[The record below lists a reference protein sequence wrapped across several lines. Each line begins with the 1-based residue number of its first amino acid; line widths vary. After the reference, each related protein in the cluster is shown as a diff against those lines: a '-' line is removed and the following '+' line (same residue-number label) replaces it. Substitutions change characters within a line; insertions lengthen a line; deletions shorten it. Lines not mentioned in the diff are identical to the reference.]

1 LAIGDRGSGIE
12 DPASRSW
19 RVAVVVGALIS
30 AACGG
35 NQSMFNP
42 QGPVAQSGANLG
54 WFLIAL
60 CAAIYLAV
68 MGALAMAIWRHRHD
82 NDRLPDTTRRLTRSV
97 TLASAATV
105 VTLVALAVVTFASDR
120 GLNSPSGPGAVTVD
134 VIGHQ
139 WWWDFQYR
147 DVSPQDVVASP
158 NELHVPVGVPIV
170 VRASSRDVIHSFW
183 VPNLRPKRDLIPGF
197 ITHTWFRADQPGT
210 YRGQCAEFCG
220 HQHARMALQVVAE
233 PMPVFLE
240 WIARQRQPAGA
251 PASEAQRRG
260 RDVFM
265 QGPCVTC
272 HTIRGTEAGSRVGPD
287 LTHVGSRLMLGA
299 GTLPNTRDHLRQWVT
314 NSQVVKP
321 GNRMPP
327 VTLDDASVDALLT
340 YLRSLR

>member
-1 LAIGDRGSGIE
+1 MNRAVAAIVAG
-12 DPASRSW
+12 
-19 RVAVVVGALIS
+19 AVVP

-42 QGPVAQSGANLG
+42 QGPVARSSANLG

-60 CAAIYLAV
+60 SAAIYLAV
-68 MGALAMAIWRHRHD
+68 MGALVIAMWRRRRED
-82 NDRLPDTTRRLTRSV
+82 DQRPETTRHLARNV
-97 TLASAATV
+97 MLASAATV
-105 VTLVALAVVTFASDR
+105 VALVALAVATFASDR
-120 GLNSPSGPGAVTVD
+120 GLNSPSGPGAITVD

-147 DVSPQDVVASP
+147 DVSPQDVVVSP

-197 ITHTWFRADQPGT
+197 ITHTWFRADAPGV

-233 PMPVFLE
+233 PMSTFLQ
-240 WIARQRQPAGA
+240 WIARQRQPANE
-251 PASEAQRRG
+251 PASDTQRRG

-265 QGPCVTC
+265 EGPCVTC
-272 HTIRGTEAGSRVGPD
+272 HTIRGTDAGSRVGPD

-299 GTLPNTRDHLRQWVT
+299 GTLPNTRDHLRQWVS
-314 NSQVVKP
+314 NSQAVKP

-327 VTLDDASVDALLT
+327 VQLDDARLDALVT